1 MMWRISLTVLRSGW
15 SLLLVLTGGLVV
27 FALQVWLPNLGLIWS
42 VITSGTMPVG
52 DKAGFLWASLGAIGT
67 NFTTLGA
74 WLAGLVSLLFG
85 LNLAFTVYYLRRG
98 LSARASGVGVMGILA
113 AALGVGCSSCG
124 AVVLSFLLGT
134 GATASVVGL
143 LPLAGQEF
151 NLLAVAVLAAGLGFT
166 IHRLTHPDL
175 CPIPQD
181 GGTGVEPTDGR
192 IDRLGGGMI
201 GQVGEETR

>member
-1 MMWRISLTVLRSGW
+1 M
-15 SLLLVLTGGLVV
+15 TGGLVV
-27 FALQVWLPNLGLIWS
+27 FALQVWLPNLGLVWS
-42 VITSGTMPVG
+42 VLTSGTMSVM

-85 LNLAFTVYYLRRG
+85 LNLAFTVRYLRRG
-98 LSARASGVGVMGILA
+98 LTARAGGVGVMGILA

-151 NLLAVAVLAAGLGFT
+151 NLLAVGILAAGPVFA
-166 IHRLTHPDL
+166 IHRLAQPDL
-175 CPIPQD
+175 CPVPPARA
-181 GGTGVEPTDGR
+181 EPSNGR
-192 IDRLGGGMI
+192 IDRLGSGYTRTTSSGAT
-201 GQVGEETR
+201 GQVGEETQ

>member
-1 MMWRISLTVLRSGW
+1 MMWRTSLTVLRSGW
-15 SLLLVLTGGLVV
+15 SLLFVLTGGLVV
-27 FALQVWLPNLGLIWS
+27 FALQVWLPNLGLVWS
-42 VITSGTMPVG
+42 VITSGTMSFG

-98 LSARASGVGVMGILA
+98 LAARASGFGAMGVFA
-113 AALGVGCSSCG
+113 AAVGVGCSSCG

-151 NLLAVAVLAAGLGFT
+151 NLLAVAVLTAGLGFT
-166 IHRLTHPDL
+166 IHRLTQPDL
-175 CPIPQD
+175 CPVPRD
-181 GGTGVEPTDGR
+181 GVEPTDGSV
-192 IDRLGGGMI
+192 DRLGGGMI
-201 GQVGEETR
+201 GLVDEETL